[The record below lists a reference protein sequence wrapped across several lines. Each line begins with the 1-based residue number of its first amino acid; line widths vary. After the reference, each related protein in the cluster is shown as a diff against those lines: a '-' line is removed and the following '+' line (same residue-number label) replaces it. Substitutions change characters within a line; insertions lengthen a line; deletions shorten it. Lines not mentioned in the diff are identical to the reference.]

1 MLSEEQIDA
10 TILQACGDGIDTEG
24 YLSINAFRSVMS
36 SLARLRFQ
44 NQACSA
50 AVENQAEDGD
60 SEEPEL
66 EREMVER
73 ELDMW
78 VEHELKPA
86 VLASGC
92 HS

>member
-1 MLSEEQIDA
+1 MA
-10 TILQACGDGIDTEG
+10 
-24 YLSINAFRSVMS
+24 

-44 NQACSA
+44 NQTSPA
-50 AVENQAEDGD
+50 AIQNQAEDGD
-60 SEEPEL
+60 SEEPEV
-66 EREMVER
+66 EREIVER